1 MQHIFVVCAQHLNS
15 NNLIMVAS
23 IIQNLNTEGDTMSQ
37 EETTNQ
43 LKEMRQAMDELNIKM
58 TESLQMMLI
67 WLYQHGENL

>member
-1 MQHIFVVCAQHLNS
+1 
-15 NNLIMVAS
+15 MVAS